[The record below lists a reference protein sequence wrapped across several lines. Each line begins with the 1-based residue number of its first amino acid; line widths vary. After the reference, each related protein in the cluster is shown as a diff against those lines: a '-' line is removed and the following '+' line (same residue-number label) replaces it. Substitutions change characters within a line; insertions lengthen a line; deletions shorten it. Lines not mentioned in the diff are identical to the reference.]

1 MIQRDSE
8 KRVLAALERQ
18 AAVAVIGPRQVGKTT
33 LALKIARTRT
43 SVYLD
48 LESPRDLAK
57 LQAPELFLDQHADK
71 LVVLDEIHRA
81 PALFPIL
88 RGAIDR
94 ARRKGRR
101 TGLFLILGSASIG
114 LMRQSGETL
123 AGRIAYVDLTPIT
136 AAEVAA
142 TRAEQD
148 RLWLRGGFPDSYLA
162 ASDSESLALREDF
175 IRTYLER
182 DVPQFGPRVPA
193 ATLRRLWTMLA
204 HNQGQL
210 LNASRLAAALE
221 VSSPT
226 VTRYID
232 LLVDLLLVRRL
243 QPLHANV
250 GKRLVR
256 SPKVYVRDS
265 GLVHALLGIE
275 TLDDLSGHPVAG
287 ASWEGFVIE
296 TLVAAV
302 PAAGVSFYRTA
313 AGAEVDLVLDRDA
326 RQGRWLVEVKRG
338 LSPAVSRGLSQAVA
352 DLRPRRTFVV
362 YSGDE
367 SYAIADN
374 IEAIGLHRMAKM
386 LGEEGRR
393 R

>member
-210 LNASRLAAALE
+210 LNASRLAAALG

-386 LGEEGRR
+386 LGEEWRQR
-393 R
+393 